1 MKIIITEG
9 QLSKIIDKGILSEEK
24 PKTEKDITDFQNF
37 ARGKGFKN
45 VVGKD
50 KGQLISA
57 DGSWGD
63 NSEGAWGKY
72 GNSYK
77 PNLKNN
83 QSNEYPYDVLS
94 KNPKSKDIAEII
106 KKSNGG
112 WLGND
117 KEAWAEAA
125 FNKIINKIRYNEVSR
140 LLGEDV
146 YKYISNYIKTSK
158 IYHTGPSIYDTY
170 QKLFGKVQ
178 VNTLKKPK
186 THDEIINF
194 QNFAKSKGFKN
205 VFGRN
210 KGKLIT
216 ADGSWGRNSE
226 AAWNMHS
233 STYNPSDVK
242 TDNENKVK
250 AGDTSWLKSA
260 SKQVKNQISYLM
272 KQGFSKPFTVLD
284 DINSK
289 VYAVNG
295 DYSIYGVYKV
305 ITGKDKGDEVKDV
318 TFGDWYRE
326 NPLDNTW
333 QFLKDIYTSK
343 KSLKDKVVNGKVVP
357 GSVSDAV
364 SNLDNEYFHGTK
376 LWVTMN
382 TPSGIFKADASPMNW
397 LESKVMTK
405 FAEKDYGKRFIG
417 FKTLSGKA
425 IAVGFHGTKNDERI
439 DIDKDDWK
447 QAVKNKGG
455 NYSFGCI
462 NFKDADI
469 QSISNFITND
479 QYSFWLPDTSTNYV
493 QFKQGEEPSFIRD
506 IIRSIT

>member
-9 QLSKIIDKGILSEEK
+9 QLSKIINKGILSEEK

-37 ARGKGFKN
+37 ARDKGFKN
-45 VVGKD
+45 VAGKD
-50 KGQLISA
+50 KGKLISA

-226 AAWNMHS
+226 AAWSIHG
-233 STYNPSDVK
+233 STYDPSDVK
-242 TDNENKVK
+242 TDNVVSNGTGGYVIPFAFPEYEPKCDDQSFWVRQLCRIPQFVTGGKEGTSGKLGHAGVATVTKSGNVQLFEFGRYKGATKGKGLVKKKNLGNIATVKNGTITNINSVVEKVHSRTESSGPREEIEWTLLQVPNVE
-250 AGDTSWLKSA
+250 AGIQYANSVVSKDYTLIDLSLTNESANCATFALEVVNASGLELGSFTAPTPVQMISKMKDMALKQKSPVSYYLKSL
-260 SKQVKNQISYLM
+260 V
-272 KQGFSKPFTVLD
+272 
-284 DINSK
+284 
-289 VYAVNG
+289 
-295 DYSIYGVYKV
+295 
-305 ITGKDKGDEVKDV
+305 
-318 TFGDWYRE
+318 
-326 NPLDNTW
+326 
-333 QFLKDIYTSK
+333 
-343 KSLKDKVVNGKVVP
+343 
-357 GSVSDAV
+357 
-364 SNLDNEYFHGTK
+364 
-376 LWVTMN
+376 
-382 TPSGIFKADASPMNW
+382 
-397 LESKVMTK
+397 
-405 FAEKDYGKRFIG
+405 
-417 FKTLSGKA
+417 
-425 IAVGFHGTKNDERI
+425 
-439 DIDKDDWK
+439 
-447 QAVKNKGG
+447 
-455 NYSFGCI
+455 
-462 NFKDADI
+462 
-469 QSISNFITND
+469 
-479 QYSFWLPDTSTNYV
+479 
-493 QFKQGEEPSFIRD
+493 
-506 IIRSIT
+506 

>member
-1 MKIIITEG
+1 M
-9 QLSKIIDKGILSEEK
+9 SEEK

-63 NSEGAWGKY
+63 NSEGAWGKF

-83 QSNEYPYDVLS
+83 QSNEYPYNVLS

-112 WLGND
+112 WFGND
-117 KEAWAEAA
+117 QEAWAEAA

-140 LLGEDV
+140 LLGKDV

-178 VNTLKKPK
+178 VNTLKKPT

-194 QNFAKSKGFKN
+194 QTFAKSKGFKN

-210 KGKLIT
+210 KGQLIT
-216 ADGSWGRNSE
+216 ADGNWGRNSE

-305 ITGKDKGDEVKDV
+305 ITGKDRGDQVKDV
-318 TFGDWYRE
+318 TFGDWYKE
-326 NPLDNTW
+326 NPISNTW
-333 QFLKDIYTSK
+333 EFLKTWYKES
-343 KSLKDKVVNGKVVP
+343 
-357 GSVSDAV
+357 SVQKAV
-364 SNLDNEYFHGTK
+364 EKLDSEYFNTK
-376 LWVTMN
+376 MWVTKN
-382 TPSGIFKADASPMNW
+382 TPSGIFKADKSPGNW
-397 LESKVMTK
+397 LESTVMTT

-417 FKTLSGKA
+417 FNTLLGKP
-425 IAVGFHGTKNDERI
+425 IAVGFHGTKNPGRI
-439 DIDKDDWK
+439 NITKDDWS
-447 QAVKNKGG
+447 QSVKNKGG
-455 NYSFGCI
+455 NYSFGCV

-469 QSISNFITND
+469 QSINNFITNN
-479 QYSFWLPDTSTNYV
+479 QYSFWLPDASTNYV

-506 IIRSIT
+506 IIGGLI